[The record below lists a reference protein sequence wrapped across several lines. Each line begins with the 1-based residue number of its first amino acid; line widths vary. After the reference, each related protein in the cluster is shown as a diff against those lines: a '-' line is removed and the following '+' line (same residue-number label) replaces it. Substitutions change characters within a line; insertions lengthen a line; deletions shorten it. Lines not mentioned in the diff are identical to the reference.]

1 MAVITMPDTLY
12 MSSMSWRQK
21 RNEMVTRSIFGA
33 QTVEVAAPLWMVDI
47 AIDRLPDSKA
57 GPWKSLIMQLEGQVN
72 QFAVWD
78 KMRPVP
84 LGTMRGTM
92 VLDSNAAQGAT
103 QLVIDAGAGEAGETL
118 VEGDMLGLGTGTTQQ
133 VVMVTGDATA
143 DVNGVITVNIQPPLR
158 NAFTAGDS
166 VTWDKPKALFRRTN
180 AESGWD
186 YSGTYASGFN
196 LSLIEDWRP

>member
-1 MAVITMPDTLY
+1 MSVVTMPDTLY

-21 RNEMVTRSIFGA
+21 RNEMATRSIFGA
-33 QTVEVAAPLWMVDI
+33 QTIEVAAPLWMVDI
-47 AIDRLPDSKA
+47 AIDRLPDSEA

-72 QFAVWD
+72 QLAVWD

-92 VLDSNAAQGAT
+92 VLDINAAQGAV
-103 QLVIDAGAGEAGETL
+103 QIVIDAGAGEAAETL
-118 VEGDMLGLGTGTTQQ
+118 VEGDLLGLGTGTTQQ

-143 DVNGVITVNIQPPLR
+143 DVNGVITVSIQPPLR
-158 NAFTAGDS
+158 NAFTAGAS
-166 VTWDKPKALFRRTN
+166 VTWNKPKALFRRTN
-180 AESGWD
+180 PESGWD
-186 YSGTYASGFN
+186 YSGVYASGFN